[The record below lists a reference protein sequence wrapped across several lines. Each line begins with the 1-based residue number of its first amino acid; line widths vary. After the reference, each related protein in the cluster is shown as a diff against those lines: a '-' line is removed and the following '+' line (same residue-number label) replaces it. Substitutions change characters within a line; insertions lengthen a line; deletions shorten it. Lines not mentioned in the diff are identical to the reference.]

1 MRVLSEIKLRPDER
15 KAINAFS
22 RRLKKA
28 LGKQL
33 VSVLLFGSKA
43 RGESHKESDLD
54 IFVLVKR
61 ASLQVDDKV
70 AGITADAWEQYDVAL
85 SPVIYSVYEQE
96 RNLQMHSFFFEAV
109 QAEGVPL

>member
-1 MRVLSEIKLRPDER
+1 MRGLSEIKLKPNER

-43 RGESHKESDLD
+43 RGESHKESDID

-61 ASLQVDDKV
+61 ATLQVDDKV
-70 AGITADAWEQYDVAL
+70 AGITADIWEQYDVIL
-85 SPVIYSVYEQE
+85 SPVIYSVYERE